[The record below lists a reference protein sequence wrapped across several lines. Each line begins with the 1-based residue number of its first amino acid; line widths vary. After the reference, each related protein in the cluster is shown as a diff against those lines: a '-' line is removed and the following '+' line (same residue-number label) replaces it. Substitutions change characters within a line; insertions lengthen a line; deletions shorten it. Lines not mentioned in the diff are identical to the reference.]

1 MRRKIIKGFSPA
13 KGRITHGIRPLID
26 PDDDDPYFLY
36 VFQCGPYMKVGI
48 TADLDKRKAG
58 IETHNPFK
66 IRRRLWRRF
75 PRKHVRFVESFVH
88 KELRERHHRG
98 EWFTAS
104 IEEIRKAIYKATKE
118 LPQREADQ
126 DDFITRALER
136 ERSERESLRKSR
148 VVALME
154 AEDAIITIC

>member
-1 MRRKIIKGFSPA
+1 MRRKNIRGMHPSKAPQN
-13 KGRITHGIRPLID
+13 RGIRPLID
-26 PDDDDPYFLY
+26 PAADDSYFLY

-48 TADLDKRKAG
+48 TIDLDKRKAG

-75 PRKHVRFVESFVH
+75 PRKHVRFVEGFVH

-126 DDFITRALER
+126 DAFITRGLAR
-136 ERSERESLRKSR
+136 EKSEREQLQKSR
-148 VVALME
+148 VLEQME
-154 AEDAIITIC
+154 DEDAMITMG